1 MAELKIKTGT
11 KMKMAY
17 DCEKPDFVF
26 VTTFNKSL
34 DESAFLVSIPLKDGK
49 ALQVGEDQKLLFRYG
64 VDNNESIIAGYVDDI
79 VKQGIKRFW
88 KVRRVTEM
96 RSFIQ
101 RADERIKV
109 NLPVKYLNPLWKPN
123 AEGVI
128 EKEQASTLDI
138 SAGGLAIN
146 LNDHFDVGE
155 AIEVDLPNVG
165 SGVDGIGPKGITAII
180 CWTRDAPK
188 GSLYRHI
195 SGVQFRFGDDGAQ
208 REMMQ
213 NYVGYTKKKFKL

>member
-88 KVRRVTEM
+88 KVRRV
-96 RSFIQ
+96 
-101 RADERIKV
+101 
-109 NLPVKYLNPLWKPN
+109 KYLNPLWKPN

-128 EKEQASTLDI
+128 EKEEASTLDI